1 VDYHSPMT
9 IAQVVQDYGYPAVL
23 VGTFLEGETILI
35 LGGLAAHLGYLS
47 LKWVVACAFVGTLFG
62 DQLFFLLGRRH
73 GQAVLARFPSWKPRA
88 ERVFAILERH
98 QNILILG
105 FRFVYGL
112 RTVTPF
118 AIGVSN
124 VSYVRFAALN
134 LIGAA
139 VWASLIGLGGFYFGQ
154 ALEAILGNVKRYE
167 IALGGVI
174 VAIAVVLWLI
184 RFVRQRRSGHSE
196 PRDSSDE

>member
-1 VDYHSPMT
+1 MT

-47 LKWVVACAFVGTLFG
+47 LKWVIACAFAGTLFG

-73 GQAVLARFPSWKPRA
+73 GQAVLARFPSWKPRS
-88 ERVFAILERH
+88 ERVVAILERH

-112 RTVTPF
+112 RTITPF

-124 VSYVRFAALN
+124 VSYVRFATLN

-139 VWASLIGLGGFYFGQ
+139 VWAILIGVGGYYFGE
-154 ALEAILGNVKRYE
+154 ALEALLGNVKRYE

-174 VAIAVVLWLI
+174 VTIATVFWLV
-184 RFVRQRRSGHSE
+184 RFYRQRRLGNSNCG
-196 PRDSSDE
+196 DAGQ

>member
-1 VDYHSPMT
+1 MT
-9 IAQVVQDYGYPAVL
+9 IAQVVQEYGYPAVL

-73 GQAVLARFPSWKPRA
+73 GQAVLARFPSWKSRS
-88 ERVFAILERH
+88 ERVFTILERH

-112 RTVTPF
+112 RTITPF

-124 VSYVRFAALN
+124 VSYLRFATLN

-139 VWASLIGLGGFYFGQ
+139 VWATLIGLGGYYFGE
-154 ALEAILGNVKRYE
+154 ALEAVLGNVKRYE

-174 VAIAVVLWLI
+174 VIIAAVLWLV
-184 RFVRQRRSGHSE
+184 RFYRQRRPGNSRS
-196 PRDSSDE
+196 RDASR

>member
-1 VDYHSPMT
+1 MT

-47 LKWVVACAFVGTLFG
+47 LKWVVACAFIGTLFG

-73 GQAVLARFPSWKPRA
+73 GQTILARFPSWKSRS

-98 QNILILG
+98 QNVLILG

-112 RTVTPF
+112 RTITPF

-124 VSYVRFAALN
+124 VSYVRFATLN

-139 VWASLIGLGGFYFGQ
+139 TWATLIGVGGFYFGE
-154 ALEAILGNVKRYE
+154 ALEAVLGNVKRYE

-174 VAIAVVLWLI
+174 VAIAIVLWLV
-184 RFVRQRRSGHSE
+184 RFYRQRRLGSSKS
-196 PRDSSDE
+196 RDARR